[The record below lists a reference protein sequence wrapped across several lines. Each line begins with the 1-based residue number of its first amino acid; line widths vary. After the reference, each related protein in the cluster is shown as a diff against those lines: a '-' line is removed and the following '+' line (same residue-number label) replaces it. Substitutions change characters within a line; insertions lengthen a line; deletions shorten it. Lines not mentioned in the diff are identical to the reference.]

1 MPQLLKEL
9 DLPCLLSVSLWRWKK
24 PICGLGS
31 GFKCHR
37 FENMNTGRKE
47 PWVIYC
53 NTRSGERQFYNI
65 QTKSG
70 RLPSIHTLL
79 LIEPRF
85 CSGMSMCVTHNRSIH
100 THTHTQRE
108 RDTCKVHE
116 PQETI
121 TRPYLQGS
129 GLAGIRVIPSLLSD
143 WFRKECM
150 THIRSMREEEQL
162 TGVSGIDLG
171 PSSEKASRKDF
182 LFPLDIVIQKR

>member
-1 MPQLLKEL
+1 MSSPGPTPMPQLLKEL

-24 PICGLGS
+24 PICGLGR

-100 THTHTQRE
+100 THTHTHTHRE
-108 RDTCKVHE
+108 RERYMQSPWTSGNYNSTLPPGFRLGWYKGNPIPLVWLV
-116 PQETI
+116 QE
-121 TRPYLQGS
+121 RMHDP
-129 GLAGIRVIPSLLSD
+129 
-143 WFRKECM
+143 
-150 THIRSMREEEQL
+150 H
-162 TGVSGIDLG
+162 
-171 PSSEKASRKDF
+171 
-182 LFPLDIVIQKR
+182 